1 MATLI
6 NVHSVQSLEVSDL
19 IRYKGSKWRTIEI
32 TTNEVNLTINLFPAE
47 NDIEV
52 KSPAP
57 SYTSFGRNCYYIQV
71 GEKEY
76 YYSHNTCVAYW
87 DNTHAVRIQP
97 PSKTTSRH
105 MSAMGVSDFTV
116 VENDEFL
123 KLIS

>member
-6 NVHSVQSLEVSDL
+6 NIHNVQSLEVSDL
-19 IRYKGSKWRTIEI
+19 TCYSGSKWRTIKI
-32 TTNEVNLTINLFPAE
+32 TTNEVDLTINLFPAE

-57 SYTSFGRNCYYIQV
+57 KCVCFGKNYYYIQV

-76 YYSHNTCVAYW
+76 YYSYKTCVAYW
-87 DNTHAVRIQP
+87 DNTHAVRIQS

-105 MSAMGVSDFTV
+105 MSAMGVANFTV

>member
-1 MATLI
+1 MATLNI
-6 NVHSVQSLEVSDL
+6 HNVKSLEVSDL
-19 IRYKGSKWRTIEI
+19 IHFDGSQWRTIVVI
-32 TTNEVNLTINLFPAE
+32 SSDMDLAINLFPIN
-47 NDIEV
+47 NDIEI

-57 SYTSFGRNCYYIQV
+57 KYVGFNKNCYCIQV
-71 GEKEY
+71 GKKEY
-76 YYSHNTCVAYW
+76 YYSYNTCVAYW

-105 MSAMGVSDFTV
+105 MSAMGVANFTV